1 MGGRT
6 VINYA
11 LDYKQ
16 YISKMIIISSAG
28 VGYASPLIRVSIL
41 KTILPAVVSERFV
54 CFCHFVCIFT
64 LFNGWTSVISGI
76 KDFVS

>member
-41 KTILPAVVSERFV
+41 KTILPKV
-54 CFCHFVCIFT
+54 ILT
-64 LFNGWTSVISGI
+64 LFCKFLNSYMSLFKVQLFL
-76 KDFVS
+76 KYMFRD